1 LKGWLYLNGVTM
13 LPDRKNGGIEQHIC
27 TKMQSGGAGMLR
39 HLAFPM
45 GYLVQQLRLLVPA
58 AGPTAAAA

>member
-1 LKGWLYLNGVTM
+1 M